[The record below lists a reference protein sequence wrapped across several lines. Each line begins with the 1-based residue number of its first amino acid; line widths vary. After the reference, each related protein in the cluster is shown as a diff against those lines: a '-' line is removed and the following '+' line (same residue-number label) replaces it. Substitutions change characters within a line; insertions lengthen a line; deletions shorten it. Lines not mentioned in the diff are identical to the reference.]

1 MKSLARKYKKIDFE
15 TFSREKFEVQ
25 QYFKE
30 LTVANSKFL
39 FKMKSRL
46 TARVANNFHGDRRFK
61 AIGYQCIGCLRDKP
75 ITEQLDL
82 SYDTEEHITRC
93 DSYAF
98 LRLNNPMSTDEQ
110 VIQYFK
116 DVISLREK
124 DWG

>member
-1 MKSLARKYKKIDFE
+1 
-15 TFSREKFEVQ
+15 
-25 QYFKE
+25 
-30 LTVANSKFL
+30 
-39 FKMKSRL
+39 MKSRL
-46 TARVANNFHGDRRFK
+46 TARGANTFHGDRRFK
-61 AIGYQCIGCLRDKP
+61 AIGYRCIGCLRDKP

-82 SYDTEEHITRC
+82 SYDTEEHITCC